1 MVPVFVCAAAPL
13 VVAGVVT
20 HRHAGARAR
29 VAGGDAHPRV
39 EEFLLTKS
47 YRFAATLA
55 VVALSVGASSA
66 FADHG
71 HDGHHGDDHHGG
83 KVVKSDLFGSTPRPI
98 GPVLFGVNPGGAP
111 WVVDEARVKVRRDG
125 RIKARIEGLVIP
137 TAPQNGTNPLSHLAA
152 TVYCGGTAVG
162 TTSAVPFSAEGD
174 ARIDEQLAKALPKPC
189 LVPAVLINPAPN
201 GVVNTATYIAAS
213 GK

>member
-1 MVPVFVCAAAPL
+1 
-13 VVAGVVT
+13 
-20 HRHAGARAR
+20 
-29 VAGGDAHPRV
+29 
-39 EEFLLTKS
+39 LTKS

-55 VVALSVGASSA
+55 VVALSVGGSTA

-71 HDGHHGDDHHGG
+71 HGHHGDRHGDHHHGG
-83 KVVKSDLFGSTPRPI
+83 KVLKSDLFGSTPRPT
-98 GPVLFGVNPGGAP
+98 GPVLFNNVNPGGAL
-111 WVVDEARVKVRRDG
+111 WVVDEARVEVRRDG

-137 TAPQNGTNPLSHLAA
+137 TAPQNGTNPLSNLAA

-162 TTSAVPFSAEGD
+162 TTSAVPFSMDGD
-174 ARIDEQLAKALPKPC
+174 ARIDEQLASALPKPC

-201 GVVNTATYIAAS
+201 GVIAAGTYIAAT